1 MPVSLVIPRLA
12 FLEVCQ
18 KRKVCGVVMVKRH
31 GVLNLSTFVTLSNL
45 RLGVN
50 REVELGC
57 IFPSL
62 RHHYLLLEAS
72 RMLPDD
78 RLELISFTAF
88 NQSLHQQRG
97 LLQVLRVLQRMTLQ
111 FGASGGCGFGVCN
124 LGLRIYHN

>member
-18 KRKVCGVVMVKRH
+18 KRKFDQ
-31 GVLNLSTFVTLSNL
+31 LQ
-45 RLGVN
+45 
-50 REVELGC
+50 VELGC

-62 RHHYLLLEAS
+62 RHRYLLLEAS

>member
-18 KRKVCGVVMVKRH
+18 KRKV
-31 GVLNLSTFVTLSNL
+31 
-45 RLGVN
+45 
-50 REVELGC
+50 ELGC

-62 RHHYLLLEAS
+62 RHRYLLLEAS